1 MHTEEGKY
9 DEHKLLTLLKEDSEY
24 AFQLIYDCHRNR
36 IYKTAVWYLKSPIL
50 AQEVV
55 QDVFLKFWFERRQFK
70 MDTSIEAWLY
80 TVAKNNILNKLKKIS
95 NEWKALAIMP
105 LLKPE
110 AINNTENTIVDHEYS
125 AILHA
130 AIGALPIQQRKVFQL
145 ARQEQLTYSEIG
157 KQMGLSPLTVKTHMS
172 RALASIKA
180 FFKQKGII
188 VSAIIFAIIAIQVFS
203 PITIECINTNIDII

>member
-9 DEHKLLTLLKEDSEY
+9 DEQKLLTLLKEDSEY
-24 AFQLIYDCHRNR
+24 AFQLIFDCHRNR
-36 IYKTAVWYLKSPIL
+36 IYTTAVWYLKSPIL

-55 QDVFLKFWFERRQFK
+55 QDVFLKLWFERGQFK

-95 NEWKALAIMP
+95 NEWKALSIMP
-105 LLKPE
+105 LLKPD
-110 AINNTENTIVDHEYS
+110 ATNNTENTIVDHEYT

-130 AIGALPIQQRKVFQL
+130 AIGALPLQQRKVFQL

-188 VSAIIFAIIAIQVFS
+188 VSVIIFLLLAIQVFS
-203 PITIECINTNIDII
+203 SNKIECINTCIDII